1 MSEALVL
8 AKLAT
13 IEAKLDQ
20 LLAGGGAPRGAAPA
34 ATNGQRNGGTVASD
48 QDLDSEH
55 GDPTIKFDPKPKYWD
70 GPSYE
75 GYKFSEVQDPA
86 YLDAMAKY
94 LDAYAYAAGKDAKA
108 GKDVEKNEKTARFKA
123 LDAARARGHA
133 ARLRARA
140 VTAPPANPADA
151 DYGGGSSDDDIPF
164 APPFDLG
171 A

>member
-1 MSEALVL
+1 MSEALIL
-8 AKLAT
+8 AELAV
-13 IEAKLDQ
+13 IKAKLDQ

-34 ATNGQRNGGTVASD
+34 ASNGQRSGGTVASD

-70 GPSYE
+70 GASYE

-94 LDAYAYAAGKDAKA
+94 LDACSYMAAKNAASGQ
-108 GKDVEKNEKTARFKA
+108 DVAKNEKSAHFKA
-123 LDAARARGHA
+123 KDAARARGHA

-140 VTAPPANPADA
+140 VTSPPASPADA
-151 DYGGGSSDDDIPF
+151 DYGGGGSDDEIPF